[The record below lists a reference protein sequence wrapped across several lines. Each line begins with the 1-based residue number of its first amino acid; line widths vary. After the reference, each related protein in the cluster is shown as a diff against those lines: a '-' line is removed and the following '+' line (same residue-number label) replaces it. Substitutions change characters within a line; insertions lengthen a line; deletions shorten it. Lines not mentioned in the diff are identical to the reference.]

1 MFIQKIL
8 ILESFCLIDRCI
20 KEKYFL
26 KALYFQFDVLAWME
40 TVAVNFHD
48 ETGEFLG
55 KLKFEAGDDA
65 VGIQWIDVDRDV
77 KLYASHSR
85 LIQAT
90 ADLRNAHF

>member
-1 MFIQKIL
+1 MVNYASVLKIILLYLFI
-8 ILESFCLIDRCI
+8 SF
-20 KEKYFL
+20 
-26 KALYFQFDVLAWME
+26 VAWME

-48 ETGEFLG
+48 ESGEFLK

-65 VGIQWIDVDRDV
+65 VGIQWIDVDKKV

-90 ADLRNAHF
+90 AELRNAHF

>member
-1 MFIQKIL
+1 
-8 ILESFCLIDRCI
+8 
-20 KEKYFL
+20 
-26 KALYFQFDVLAWME
+26 ME

-48 ETGEFLG
+48 EDGEFLS

-65 VGIQWIDVDRDV
+65 VGIQWIEVDESV

-90 ADLRNAHF
+90 AQLRNAHF